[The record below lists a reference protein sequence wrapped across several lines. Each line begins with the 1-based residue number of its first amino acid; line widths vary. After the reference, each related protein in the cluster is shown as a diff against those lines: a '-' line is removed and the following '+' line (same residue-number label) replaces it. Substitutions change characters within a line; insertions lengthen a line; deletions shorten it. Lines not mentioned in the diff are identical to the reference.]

1 MPIDQEKLAKLQKL
15 SANNKVGGTRRKLA
29 KKAGSSGSS
38 SKDDTKLQSQLSKLK
53 AVTIDHVEEANF
65 FKEDGNVL
73 HFNKVGVQVAPQHNT
88 SVFYGIPQEK
98 SLQDLFPGIIPQ
110 LGAESINAL
119 TQMAAQLQGG
129 QAGQQHGDL
138 DSIGNKK
145 DEDIPELVQGQSF
158 DADVE

>member
-29 KKAGSSGSS
+29 KKTASTGG
-38 SKDDTKLQSQLSKLK
+38 KDDTKLQAQLSKLR
-53 AVTIDHVEEANF
+53 AVTIDNVEEANF

-98 SLQDLFPGIIPQ
+98 PLQDLFPNIISQ

-119 TQMAAQLQGG
+119 TQLASQLQGAQM
-129 QAGQQHGDL
+129 QAPGAEGEVETE
-138 DSIGNKK
+138 NK
-145 DEDIPELVQGQSF
+145 DADIPELVEGETF
-158 DADVE
+158 EADVD